1 MTEHSLPQPS
11 PAPQRVVVSLAL
23 LLLASSA
30 LPAAPARRAP
40 KILLAYTTAETTTS
54 AAVVWNTDI
63 AADSL
68 VQYDT
73 TSPVPADALRVYSA
87 AQVTVHDLQLEG
99 LAPGTLYHYRVTSC
113 APKRGCVSATGSF
126 DTFPSCPDEV
136 PAVSGSWQRADS
148 PNVGESV
155 GADNEL
161 LAVTALASDDAW
173 AVGWSQD
180 PDGPPYVKLP
190 LVQHFDDGAWNLVP
204 SPSPAGAVQSVLHAV
219 SGASADDVWAVG
231 SSHDG
236 TLPSRTLIEH
246 WDGVEWRIVPSPSP
260 DTQLNEL
267 RGVAAVS
274 ADDAWAVGFRGG
286 THDETPLETLVL
298 RWDGADWTQ
307 VASPSVPGG
316 ANQLFGVTALAAD
329 DVWAVGFA
337 GGTPLAMRWNGSAW
351 SVVPVKPDP
360 GLGSEW
366 LTAIAG
372 TRGDDLWAVGQGTG
386 VFVNRS
392 FATLRHWDG
401 VHWTQKV
408 CRARSS
414 SNPPDGYE
422 GGGPDSYFTGIS
434 AAAGDDVW
442 AVGVVG
448 SGPFLYHWDGA
459 AWTQVTHPRAFPD
472 SAVLRGVATTSEGG
486 AWSVGRTIAIDPSGQ
501 TTTER
506 TLVHAYSP

>member
-1 MTEHSLPQPS
+1 MTEHPLPQPS
-11 PAPQRVVVSLAL
+11 LVPQSVVVPLAL

-54 AAVVWNTDI
+54 ASVVWNTDI

-68 VQYDT
+68 VQYGT
-73 TSPVPADALRVYSA
+73 TSPIPADAPRVYSA
-87 AQVTVHDLQLEG
+87 AQVTYHDVQLEG
-99 LAPGTLYHYRVTSC
+99 LAPGTLYHYRLTSC

-126 DTFPSCPDEV
+126 DTFPTCPDEV
-136 PAVSGSWQRADS
+136 PAVSGSWQHVDS

-180 PDGPPYVKLP
+180 PGGPPYVKLP
-190 LVQHFDDGAWNLVP
+190 LVQHFDGGAWSIVP
-204 SPSPAGAVQSVLHAV
+204 SPRPAGAVQTVLHAV
-219 SGASADDVWAVG
+219 SAASAGDVWAVG

-267 RGVAAVS
+267 LGVAALS
-274 ADDAWAVGFRGG
+274 TGEAWAVGFRGG
-286 THDETPLETLVL
+286 THDETPLETLIL
-298 RWDGADWTQ
+298 RWDGADWAQ
-307 VASPSVPGG
+307 VASPNLPGG
-316 ANQLFGVTALAAD
+316 ANQLFGVIALAAD

-337 GGTPLAMRWNGSAW
+337 GGAPLAMRWNGSAW
-351 SVVPVKPDP
+351 SIVPVKPDA

-372 TRGDDLWAVGQGTG
+372 TSGDDLWAVGQGRG
-386 VFVNRS
+386 FFSNRAA
-392 FATLRHWDG
+392 ATLRHWDG

-408 CRARSS
+408 CRARSA

-434 AAAGDDVW
+434 AAASDDVW

-448 SGPFLYHWDGA
+448 SGPFLYHWDGT

-472 SAVLRGVATTSEGG
+472 SAVVRGVATTSAGG
-486 AWSVGRTIAIDPSGQ
+486 AWAVGRTIVIDPSGQ

-506 TLVHAYSP
+506 TLVHEHAP